1 MLIQPYCISLLDNG
15 QDIILQV
22 IRCSEFL
29 LSHSKRVEPNSE
41 TSQLSKKLVMH
52 SAKAIDIFCQ
62 NSLESLILISLL
74 IPLDL
79 PSQNYEHLNAISSE
93 SEPRVETIATCISN

>member
-1 MLIQPYCISLLDNG
+1 
-15 QDIILQV
+15 
-22 IRCSEFL
+22 
-29 LSHSKRVEPNSE
+29 
-41 TSQLSKKLVMH
+41 MH